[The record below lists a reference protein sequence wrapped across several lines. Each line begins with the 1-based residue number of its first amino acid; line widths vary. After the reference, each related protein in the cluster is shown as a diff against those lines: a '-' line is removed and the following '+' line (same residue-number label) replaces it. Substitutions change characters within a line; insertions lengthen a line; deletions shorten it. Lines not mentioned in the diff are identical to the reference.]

1 MGTGHNSQPS
11 LSCHSASRETSRIA
25 PLFSH
30 SASLTSR
37 TYCLSLPH
45 HRTLTFCFP
54 NSNWMTFWWVGRTK
68 TAGNSF
74 VLGSTWQDRRGQ
86 DEEAGDLEVMLSVDS
101 EPWGRLPQLDPAG
114 VYGSKLRH

>member
-1 MGTGHNSQPS
+1 MCTGQDSQPS
-11 LSCHSASRETSRIA
+11 LSCQSASRETSWIA

-30 SASLTSR
+30 SASLISR

-45 HRTLTFCFP
+45 GCTLTFCFP

-74 VLGSTWQDRRGQ
+74 VLGSTWQGRRGQ
-86 DEEAGDLEVMLSVDS
+86 GEEVGELEVILT
-101 EPWGRLPQLDPAG
+101 LDPELWG
-114 VYGSKLRH
+114 